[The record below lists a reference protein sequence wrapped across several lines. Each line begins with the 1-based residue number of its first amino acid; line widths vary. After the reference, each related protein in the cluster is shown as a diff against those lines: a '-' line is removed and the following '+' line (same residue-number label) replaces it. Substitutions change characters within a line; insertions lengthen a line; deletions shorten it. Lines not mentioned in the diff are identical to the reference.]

1 MARQIYIV
9 DAYIVD
15 ANGTFNYLSGYPKA
29 FRSESYD
36 GDVAKTRKRAEGDM
50 SETWGAM
57 CKNDT
62 RQMQTVCLHTVDG
75 FVLETRTMGELVD
88 PEPQPEPEVEGE

>member
-15 ANGTFNYLSGYPKA
+15 ANGTFNYLSGYPKT

-36 GDVAKTRKRAEGDM
+36 GDVEKTRKRAEGDM
-50 SETWGAM
+50 SEVWGAM
-57 CKNDT
+57 CKNDI
-62 RQMQTVCLHTVDG
+62 RQMQTVCLRTADG
-75 FVLETRTMGELVD
+75 FILETKTMGKLTEQ
-88 PEPQPEPEVEGE
+88 EPTPEPEE